1 MQSTKNGKHKISQM
15 VRKQIYISKRQ
26 QQLLKRL
33 ARKRKVS
40 EALLIREAIDSQ
52 LQNAET
58 TISPDTQAWQRASNL
73 MKALHTQG
81 PIPNRPRQWTRE
93 ELYAERI
100 NRYGTRAD

>member
-1 MQSTKNGKHKISQM
+1 MQRTKNGKHKLSQM

-26 QQLLKRL
+26 QQLLKRV

-40 EALLIREAIDSQ
+40 EALLIREAIDHQ
-52 LQNAET
+52 FQNVEQV
-58 TISPDTQAWQRASNL
+58 SSSKSEAWQRALGL
-73 MKALHTQG
+73 MKSLHAQG
-81 PIPNRPRQWTRE
+81 PLQDRPRQWTRE